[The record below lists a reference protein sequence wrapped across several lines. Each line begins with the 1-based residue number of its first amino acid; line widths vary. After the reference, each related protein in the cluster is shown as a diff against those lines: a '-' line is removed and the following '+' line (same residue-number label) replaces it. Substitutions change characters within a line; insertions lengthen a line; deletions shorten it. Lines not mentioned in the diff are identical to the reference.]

1 MKATLKK
8 SNDHE
13 PRTLRK
19 FRNPRDGFL
28 HVQLTLG
35 DTYVTS
41 SPEEVLTTILGS
53 CIAACIRDPVTGVG
67 GMNHFLLP
75 DGNSGDRGALCYGVN
90 AMELLINDIQKHG
103 GDRRRLEAK
112 LFGGGNVVAALTD
125 VGTRNYAF
133 ARQFLND
140 EGIAIVGGDVGG
152 DMARRIQYMP
162 AIGRA
167 RQALVK
173 GAEQRLVEEEL
184 TALHKK
190 TKTAVVTD
198 DVEFF

>member
-1 MKATLKK
+1 MNLPSRKPRDDA
-8 SNDHE
+8 

-41 SPEEVLTTILGS
+41 SAEEVLTTILGS
-53 CIAACIRDPVTGVG
+53 CIAACIRDPVTGIG

-75 DGNSGDRGALCYGVN
+75 DGSSGDREARCYGIN
-90 AMELLINDIQKHG
+90 AMELLINDILKHG

-112 LFGGGNVVAALTD
+112 LFGGANVVAALTD
-125 VGTRNYAF
+125 VGSRNYSF
-133 ARQFLND
+133 ARQFLTD
-140 EGIAIVGGDVGG
+140 EGIPIVGGDVGG
-152 DMARRIQYMP
+152 DLARRIQFMP
-162 AIGRA
+162 ASGRA

-173 GAEQRLVEEEL
+173 GAEQRLVDEEL

-190 TKTAVVTD
+190 AKAAAAAD

>member
-1 MKATLKK
+1 MNASLR
-8 SNDHE
+8 NRRDDE
-13 PRTLRK
+13 QRTLRK

-41 SPEEVLTTILGS
+41 SPDEVLTTILGS

-75 DGNSGDRGALCYGVN
+75 DGNSGDREARCYGVN
-90 AMELLINDIQKHG
+90 AMELLINDILKHG

-112 LFGGGNVVAALTD
+112 LFGGGNVVSALTD
-125 VGTRNYAF
+125 VGSRNYAF
-133 ARQFLND
+133 AKQFLND
-140 EGIAIVGGDVGG
+140 EGISIVGGDVGG

-162 AIGRA
+162 FSGRA

-173 GAEQRLVEEEL
+173 GAAKTLVEEEL

-190 TKTAVVTD
+190 TKTAAAA

>member
-1 MKATLKK
+1 MIQPNRKPR
-8 SNDHE
+8 DDE
-13 PRTLRK
+13 QRTLRK

-53 CIAACIRDPVTGVG
+53 CVAACIRDPVTGIG

-75 DGNSGDRGALCYGVN
+75 DGTSGDREARCYGIN
-90 AMELLINDIQKHG
+90 AMELLINDILKHG

-112 LFGGGNVVAALTD
+112 LFGGGNVVSALTD
-125 VGTRNYAF
+125 VGQRNYTF
-133 ARQFLND
+133 ARQFLMD
-140 EGIAIVGGDVGG
+140 EGIPISGGDVGG
-152 DMARRIQYMP
+152 DSARRIQYMP
-162 AIGRA
+162 FSGRA

-173 GAEQRLVEEEL
+173 GAEPKLVQEEL

-190 TKTAVVTD
+190 AKTAAVTD
-198 DVEFF
+198 GVEFF

>member
-1 MKATLKK
+1 VNLPSRKPK
-8 SNDHE
+8 DDE
-13 PRTLRK
+13 QRTLRK

-35 DTYVTS
+35 DTYVTQN
-41 SPEEVLTTILGS
+41 PEEVLTTILGS
-53 CIAACIRDPVTGVG
+53 CIAACIRDPVSGVG

-75 DGNSGDRGALCYGVN
+75 DGTAGDREARCYGVN
-90 AMELLINDIQKHG
+90 AMELLINDILKHG

-112 LFGGGNVVAALTD
+112 LFGGGNVVSALTD
-125 VGTRNYAF
+125 VGSRNYAF

-140 EGIAIVGGDVGG
+140 EGIPIVGGDVGG
-152 DMARRIQYMP
+152 DSARRIQYMP
-162 AIGRA
+162 FSGRA

-173 GAEQRLVEEEL
+173 GAEPKLVEEEL

-190 TKTAVVTD
+190 TKTAAVAD

>member
-1 MKATLKK
+1 VNVTSRK
-8 SNDHE
+8 
-13 PRTLRK
+13 PRDSEQRALRK

-41 SPEEVLTTILGS
+41 DPDEVLTTILGS
-53 CIAACIRDPVTGVG
+53 CIAACIRDPVAGVG

-75 DGNSGDRGALCYGVN
+75 DGNSGDREARCYGVN
-90 AMELLINDIQKHG
+90 AMELLINDILKHG

-112 LFGGGNVVAALTD
+112 LFGGANVVAALTD
-125 VGTRNYAF
+125 VGSRNYSF
-133 ARQFLND
+133 ARQFLTD

-162 AIGRA
+162 ANGRA
-167 RQALVK
+167 RQAVVK
-173 GAEQRLVEEEL
+173 GAEPKLVEEEL

-190 TKTAVVTD
+190 TQAAAAA

>member
-1 MKATLKK
+1 M
-8 SNDHE
+8 
-13 PRTLRK
+13 RK
-19 FRNPRDGFL
+19 YRNPRDGFL

-41 SPEEVLTTILGS
+41 HPEEVLTTILGS
-53 CIAACIRDPVTGVG
+53 CVAACIRDPLAGVG

-75 DGNSGDRGALCYGVN
+75 DGTAGDREARCYGIN
-90 AMELLINDIQKHG
+90 AMELLINDILKHG

-112 LFGGGNVVAALTD
+112 LFGGANVVAALTD
-125 VGTRNYAF
+125 VGSRNYTF

-140 EGIAIVGGDVGG
+140 EGIPIVGGDVGG
-152 DMARRIQYMP
+152 ESARRIQFMP
-162 AIGRA
+162 VSGRA

-173 GAEQRLVEEEL
+173 GAGEKLVAEEL
-184 TALHKK
+184 TALH
-190 TKTAVVTD
+190 TKAKAAVAAD